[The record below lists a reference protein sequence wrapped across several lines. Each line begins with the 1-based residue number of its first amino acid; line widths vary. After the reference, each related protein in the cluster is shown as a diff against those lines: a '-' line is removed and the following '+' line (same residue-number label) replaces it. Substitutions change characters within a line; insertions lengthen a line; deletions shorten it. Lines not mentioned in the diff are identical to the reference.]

1 MNSQSDLL
9 KNALEALEK
18 NSTIEALM
26 LLEQAEAQRDSPM
39 VRSYLAY
46 CRAKVKREY
55 AAAISLCSEALRED
69 PANADHYLNLGRI
82 YILAGKRG
90 NALPIFRRGIK
101 FGRNPQLMAELKKFD
116 PRQPPVFSTL
126 PRQHSLNRVVGK
138 LFSRLGMR

>member
-1 MNSQSDLL
+1 MSPQSDLL
-9 KNALEALEK
+9 RNALEALEN
-18 NSTIEALM
+18 NSFIEALM
-26 LLEQAEAQRDSPM
+26 LLEQADGQDSGPM

-55 AAAISLCSEALRED
+55 AAAINLCTEALREE

-82 YILAGKRG
+82 YLLAGKRG
-90 NALPIFRRGIK
+90 KALPIFRRGIK

-116 PRQPPVFSTL
+116 PRQPPVFSSL
-126 PRQHSLNRVVGK
+126 PRQHSLNRITGK